1 MIYKDGGN
9 IKGKRDRRTKN
20 LQKIWVELDGMIKD
34 DDTLAEI
41 IDAKLELNWEM
52 EKEEMYW
59 EQRARANWLRQG
71 DKNTSFFHGKASQR
85 HMTNKIRGLENIDGI
100 LKTEDEDMENIIR
113 DYFIGH
119 F

>member
-1 MIYKDGGN
+1 MRSQEMFWINQNIFKLIYKDGGN

-52 EKEEMYW
+52 EKEEMY
-59 EQRARANWLRQG
+59 
-71 DKNTSFFHGKASQR
+71 
-85 HMTNKIRGLENIDGI
+85 
-100 LKTEDEDMENIIR
+100 
-113 DYFIGH
+113 
-119 F
+119 